1 MTGPERK
8 IQEECEHLMSLNGWD
23 AERTEHVSDK
33 GWPDTTFHKNGRVLY
48 VEFKTKKGKQSPQ
61 QIRVAARLARAGHT
75 VIVARGWD
83 DLRSVA

>member
-8 IQEECEHLMSLNGWD
+8 IQQLCERYMESNGWD
-23 AERTEHVSDK
+23 SERTEHVSDK

-48 VEFKTKKGKQSPQ
+48 VEFKTETGVQSPQ
-61 QIRVAARLARAGHT
+61 QLKIARRLARSGHT
-75 VIVARGWD
+75 VIVARGIH